1 MRRKE
6 NTRDTSVP
14 MSTLYKVIKHLSI
27 VSMICSTTQRQESY
41 IAPQCELMQCD
52 ESVMLCKSPGIDDFE
67 VGDFDWDND

>member
-1 MRRKE
+1 
-6 NTRDTSVP
+6 
-14 MSTLYKVIKHLSI
+14 
-27 VSMICSTTQRQESY
+27 MICSTTQRQESY